1 MIILI
6 TFLSSSFFFLLC
18 FFCLF
23 FLQILVPTLVS
34 VAMAAPVNPND
45 SSAAAT
51 QMAPIV
57 SGSSVYMYSPF
68 YFLTA
73 KLKLLPKHIIMCIIN
88 PAMCDD
94 SPPIGYV
101 APASETK
108 VPYSETPVGQPPH
121 VDIFD
126 TNLASSIQQ
135 SEKFQSVP
143 SRVFEPASVIIENKQ
158 NSIPD
163 VRSETEE
170 LISQQHSSTLSQFGK
185 FLSSATAQQLWNSC
199 PAE

>member
-88 PAMCDD
+88 PAMWLPLLRPKFLTARLL
-94 SPPIGYV
+94 SVSRHMLTFSTRISLLP
-101 APASETK
+101 
-108 VPYSETPVGQPPH
+108 
-121 VDIFD
+121 F
-126 TNLASSIQQ
+126 SSQ
-135 SEKFQSVP
+135 
-143 SRVFEPASVIIENKQ
+143 
-158 NSIPD
+158 
-163 VRSETEE
+163 RS
-170 LISQQHSSTLSQFGK
+170 SSQFHQECSNQHQLSLRINRTRFPK
-185 FLSSATAQQLWNSC
+185 FDQKLKS
-199 PAE
+199 

>member
-1 MIILI
+1 M
-6 TFLSSSFFFLLC
+6 
-18 FFCLF
+18 
-23 FLQILVPTLVS
+23 LVS
-34 VAMAAPVNPND
+34 VGMAAPVNPND
-45 SSAAAT
+45 SSAAAM
-51 QMAPIV
+51 QMIV

-121 VDIFD
+121 ADIFD

-135 SEKFQSVP
+135 SEKLQSVP
-143 SRVFEPASVIIENKQ
+143 SREFELASVIIENKQ

-163 VRSETEE
+163 VRSEIEV
-170 LISQQHSSTLSQFGK
+170 LISQQQHSSTQVNLENV
-185 FLSSATAQQLWNSC
+185 AAQQRPNNFEI
-199 PAE
+199 PAPSNKAQREESKVEFNVPHHRVL